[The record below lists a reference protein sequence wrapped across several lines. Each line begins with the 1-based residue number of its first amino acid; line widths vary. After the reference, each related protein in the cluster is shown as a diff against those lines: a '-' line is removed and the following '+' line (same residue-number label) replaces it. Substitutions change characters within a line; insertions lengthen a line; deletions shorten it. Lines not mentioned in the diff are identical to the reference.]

1 MASRSGPG
9 AGVFVTVTI
18 LGVLSLTLFVLTI
31 VFASK
36 YQSEAARA
44 SDQDQQ
50 ISGFVTQAE
59 RQNDDVLRFKSFAQA
74 ERQSVLGFVMDA
86 YDDLAGRV
94 TGVPGDMPEVV
105 ERKLKRQNV
114 PASQSLLQVVADRDR
129 TVDQLKTELDQA
141 EKARARSQADLAAEV
156 EKGRNREQVFNETA
170 DALND
175 VVGRYKDDVDALRVE
190 ATDYRNQIA
199 AHEEDL
205 KQNYDAQ
212 VSAMRSELRER
223 DNDIRR
229 LQTQLEQWRSRAG
242 GETLSP
248 TAEYALVDG
257 TVIGLGTAQGY
268 IYISLGRRDKVQLG
282 MTFAVYAQPTD
293 IRPNASGN
301 YPRGKAGIEVIEI
314 DETHAT
320 CRAIPGTQLQ
330 GDPIIVGDV
339 IANSLYDP
347 NKVYKLVVFGSFDTN
362 GDRIATPEEAADV
375 ENIIRQWGGQVID
388 ELAGDVDFLVLGE
401 KPALPIAPQTDA
413 TLVIIQ
419 AYARKKAAADR
430 YDRLWSDA
438 LKTRIPILNMNR
450 LYTLT
455 GKPFGYLR

>member
-9 AGVFVTVTI
+9 AGVFITVTI

-36 YQSEAARA
+36 YQSEAAKA
-44 SDQDQQ
+44 SDQDKQ

-59 RQNDDVLRFKSFAQA
+59 RQNDDVLRFKSLAQP
-74 ERQSVLGFVMDA
+74 RQQSVLGFVMDS
-86 YDDLAGRV
+86 YNDLAGRV
-94 TGVPGDMPEVV
+94 TGVPGDMPDVIET
-105 ERKLKRQNV
+105 KLKRQDV
-114 PASQSLLQVVADRDR
+114 PVSQPLLQVVADRDR
-129 TVDQLKTELDQA
+129 EIEQLKTERNQA

-156 EKGRNREQVFNETA
+156 EKGRNREQIFNETA
-170 DALND
+170 EALTIG
-175 VVGRYKDDVDALRVE
+175 VGRYKDDVDALRVE
-190 ATDYRNQIA
+190 ATNYRNQIA

-212 VSAMRSELRER
+212 VSALRSELRER

-257 TVIGLGTAQGY
+257 AVIGLGTAQGY
-268 IYISLGRRDKVQLG
+268 VYISLGRRDKVQLG
-282 MTFAVYAQPTD
+282 MTFSVYAQPTD
-293 IRPNASGN
+293 IRADASGN

-320 CRAIPGTQLQ
+320 CRVVPGTQLQ

-339 IANSLYDP
+339 IANSIYDP
-347 NKVYKLVVFGSFDTN
+347 NKTYKFVVFGSFDTN
-362 GDRIATPEEAADV
+362 GDRVATPQEAAAV
-375 ENIIRQWGGQVID
+375 ENIIRQWGGQVIE

-401 KPALPIAPQTDA
+401 KPTLPITPQSDA
-413 TLVIIQ
+413 SLDVFREFM
-419 AYARKKAAADR
+419 RKKSAADR